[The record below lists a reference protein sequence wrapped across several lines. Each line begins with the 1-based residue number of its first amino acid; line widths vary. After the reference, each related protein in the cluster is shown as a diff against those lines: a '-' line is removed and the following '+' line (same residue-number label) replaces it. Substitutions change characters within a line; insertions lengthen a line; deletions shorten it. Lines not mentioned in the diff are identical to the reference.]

1 LGHYKILL
9 RKDILETKAQR
20 DKEIASLGVKVPSKK
35 SGVFKQN
42 GPLCVEDFDFV
53 SILGMET
60 FDNVRLVRHKGLNR
74 SFAMKCLRKSII
86 VAMHQEQNIFNEKVI
101 GILMR
106 SNILKLEEI
115 DRGLHKVE
123 LCQ

>member
-1 LGHYKILL
+1 
-9 RKDILETKAQR
+9 
-20 DKEIASLGVKVPSKK
+20 
-35 SGVFKQN
+35 
-42 GPLCVEDFDFV
+42 
-53 SILGMET
+53 
-60 FDNVRLVRHKGLNR
+60 
-74 SFAMKCLRKSII
+74 MKCLRKSII
-86 VAMHQEQNIFNEKVI
+86 VAMHQEQNILNEKVI